1 VSRVFVALLVGLC
14 LCGVDLQRAWSQA
27 SPSEAV
33 AKSIDEIGKTPWF
46 DPETDSV
53 LPVPLRERQRDTLH
67 RDSRWLPGAK
77 KVAKSSTTASSSSS
91 SSSSGGWFNTGVTTG
106 HVIGWLIL
114 GAMLLGLAMLLLYAF
129 SKISPADVAKDD
141 HGARGGG
148 LKQDEQLMRRIKELP
163 AELRRTDV
171 DLRTEAERLMKLGE
185 LDEAIKCLFGHQLL
199 LLDRRGALRLARGK
213 TNGRYVSETRRELP
227 EAAGLLRE
235 TVAAFEASYFGRH
248 SPTVETFRSLWMGN
262 EQLEQLARATT
273 EAGRT

>member
-1 VSRVFVALLVGLC
+1 
-14 LCGVDLQRAWSQA
+14 
-27 SPSEAV
+27 
-33 AKSIDEIGKTPWF
+33 
-46 DPETDSV
+46 
-53 LPVPLRERQRDTLH
+53 
-67 RDSRWLPGAK
+67 
-77 KVAKSSTTASSSSS
+77 
-91 SSSSGGWFNTGVTTG
+91 VTTG
-106 HVIGWLIL
+106 NVIGWLIL

-129 SKISPADVAKDD
+129 SKISPVDVAKDD
-141 HGARGGG
+141 GGTRAGG
-148 LKQDEQLMRRIKELP
+148 LKQDEQLMRRMKELP

-235 TVAAFEASYFGRH
+235 TVAVFEASYFGRH
-248 SPTVETFRSLWMGN
+248 SPTVETFRSLWMDN
-262 EQLEQLARATT
+262 EQLERLASTST